1 MGKIGAYSAFQK
13 RKFKFVYL
21 FIAFPVIQFLI
32 FWVHVNSS
40 SIVIAFQDGDG
51 DFMLE
56 SFRMVLRVLTSLQG

>member
-1 MGKIGAYSAFQK
+1 MKIRTYSAFQK

-32 FWVHVNSS
+32 FWVYVNSS

-51 DFMLE
+51 AFTLE
-56 SFRMVLRVLTSLQG
+56 NFRMVLRALTSVQG